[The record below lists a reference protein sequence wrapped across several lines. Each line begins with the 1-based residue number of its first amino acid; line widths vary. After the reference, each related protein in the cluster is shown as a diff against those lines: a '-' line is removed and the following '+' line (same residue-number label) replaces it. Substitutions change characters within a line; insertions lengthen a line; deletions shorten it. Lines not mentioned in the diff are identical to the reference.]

1 MKEMRGSKTYK
12 CWIWS
17 ENLKCKRQK
26 MKNLETINEYSNRL
40 LSIVNYIRLFG
51 ADFSEFRIIQNILV
65 TILEKFEATILFLE
79 NSKDLS
85 SIT

>member
-1 MKEMRGSKTYK
+1 
-12 CWIWS
+12 
-17 ENLKCKRQK
+17 

-40 LSIVNYIRLFG
+40 LSIVNYVRLFG
-51 ADFSEFRIIQNILV
+51 ADFCDFRIIQKIIV
-65 TILEKFEATILFLE
+65 TILEKFEATILFLK

>member
-1 MKEMRGSKTYK
+1 
-12 CWIWS
+12 
-17 ENLKCKRQK
+17 

-40 LSIVNYIRLFG
+40 LSIVNYVRLFG
-51 ADFSEFRIIQNILV
+51 ADFSDFRIIQKILV
-65 TILEKFEATILFLE
+65 TILEKFEATILFLK